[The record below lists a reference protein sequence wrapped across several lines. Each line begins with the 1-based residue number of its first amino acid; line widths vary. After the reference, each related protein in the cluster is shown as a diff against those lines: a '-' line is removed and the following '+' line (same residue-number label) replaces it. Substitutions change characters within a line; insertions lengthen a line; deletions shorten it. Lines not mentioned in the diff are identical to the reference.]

1 MYSVMR
7 RVAPP
12 LMILSLAA
20 CAGDPFGG
28 GDSLRTQDEAAAS
41 AGQVDARVGGQTGV
55 QAAGQVAATPTP
67 KTKDSIAVGTGP
79 AKTAEAMD
87 TTSSAERKAAAAAST
102 PAKAELGRTVAS
114 LGDPSQTGFWL
125 MTPLVTAK
133 TKGRV
138 EDPST
143 GKTAE
148 VELRPSGGAKGSGS
162 QISLAAMRL
171 LEVPLTALPELVV
184 YRR

>member
-1 MYSVMR
+1 M
-7 RVAPP
+7 
-12 LMILSLAA
+12 LILSLAA

-28 GDSLRTQDEAAAS
+28 GDSLRTQAEAEATAS
-41 AGQVDARVGGQTGV
+41 AGQTGGT
-55 QAAGQVAATPTP
+55 AAAPTTA
-67 KTKDSIAVGTGP
+67 KAQGGIAVGTGP

-87 TTSSAERKAAAAAST
+87 TTSSAERTAAAAATT

-114 LGDPSQTGFWL
+114 LGDPSQSGFWL
-125 MTPLVTAK
+125 ETPLVSAK